1 MILILNVP
9 SIVVCTYVYAKIEVY
24 SYKEEEILF
33 LLE

>member
-1 MILILNVP
+1 
-9 SIVVCTYVYAKIEVY
+9 VVCTYVYAKIEVY